1 MPEWGVCASVG
12 TSIAKL
18 GRINWHM
25 GVNNLAH
32 GVLVNTNSLDNAPF
46 TGALL
51 VLVEVTP
58 KPSVNVM
65 NITFNA
71 KEIRNVIDLA

>member
-1 MPEWGVCASVG
+1 
-12 TSIAKL
+12 
-18 GRINWHM
+18 M

-46 TGALL
+46 TRALF
-51 VLVEVTP
+51 VLIEVTP

-65 NITFNA
+65 NIAFNA
-71 KEIRNVIDLA
+71 K